1 MGVCSE
7 GYACRRAMWRPDAAL
22 PTLLARPPI
31 SRDTAPKHPRQADG
45 RESELAAAHPAGD
58 RHGMMHAAPR
68 FGVEG
73 GDYMAGFEA
82 KTSSADGRAVVA
94 LVGECDL
101 AVREELTSL
110 LVATLDSARFVV
122 LDLSELR
129 FMDSSGIHA
138 LVAGHHAALE
148 KGRRLYVRNA
158 GGAVAEVL
166 ELTGVGDLLRPPTDD
181 PDPSHE

>member
-1 MGVCSE
+1 
-7 GYACRRAMWRPDAAL
+7 
-22 PTLLARPPI
+22 
-31 SRDTAPKHPRQADG
+31 
-45 RESELAAAHPAGD
+45 
-58 RHGMMHAAPR
+58 
-68 FGVEG
+68 
-73 GDYMAGFEA
+73 MAGFEA